1 MGAYCLFLHLFYFSL
16 SLFFSVSSCLTIS
29 PLRLLSTPF
38 FLPSL
43 SSSLPFFR
51 WCLWG
56 WEGRGSGKGWRRRV
70 LIREASGQMLVSCV
84 NDIYLVDSGGEP
96 QRPSGLLRSDDGHN
110 RPC

>member
-1 MGAYCLFLHLFYFSL
+1 M
-16 SLFFSVSSCLTIS
+16 
-29 PLRLLSTPF
+29 
-38 FLPSL
+38 
-43 SSSLPFFR
+43 
-51 WCLWG
+51 
-56 WEGRGSGKGWRRRV
+56 